1 MYTYM
6 PQNKSHVS
14 DKHTQTHTGGAP
26 CHRQSATGHA
36 GMHAHRHA
44 GYSARYCDST
54 REGSMM
60 H

>member
-1 MYTYM
+1 M

-14 DKHTQTHTGGAP
+14 DKHIQTHTGGAP

-36 GMHAHRHA
+36 GMYARRHA